1 MGWCFNKYLKN
12 VPVALDLTR
21 MKAGII
27 LVKKAHTAS
36 NRLLKMLLVRTQKEV
51 KNMLLETREK
61 EILGIQWQW
70 VY

>member
-1 MGWCFNKYLKN
+1 
-12 VPVALDLTR
+12 

-27 LVKKAHTAS
+27 LVKKAYTAS

-51 KNMLLETREK
+51 KNMLLETGEK
-61 EILGIQWQW
+61 ETLAIKWQK

>member
-12 VPVALDLTR
+12 VSVALDLTK

-27 LVKKAHTAS
+27 LVKKAYTAS

-51 KNMLLETREK
+51 KNMLLETGEK
-61 EILGIQWQW
+61 ETFAI
-70 VY
+70 